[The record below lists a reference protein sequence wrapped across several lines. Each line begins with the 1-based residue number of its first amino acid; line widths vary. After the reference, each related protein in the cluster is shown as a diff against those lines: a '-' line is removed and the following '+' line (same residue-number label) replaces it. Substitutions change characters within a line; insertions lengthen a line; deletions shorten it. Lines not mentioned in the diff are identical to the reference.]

1 MATVYMLSDSWYH
14 GFINSVEDRLHPD
27 LSPDAHANAI
37 ALLNAA
43 AMVANS
49 IDNAFRQDRERR
61 SVPMNVPDSIEE
73 LASNVSTL
81 SEAIKALMNKN
92 PERE

>member
-1 MATVYMLSDSWYH
+1 
-14 GFINSVEDRLHPD
+14 
-27 LSPDAHANAI
+27 
-37 ALLNAA
+37 
-43 AMVANS
+43 MVANS